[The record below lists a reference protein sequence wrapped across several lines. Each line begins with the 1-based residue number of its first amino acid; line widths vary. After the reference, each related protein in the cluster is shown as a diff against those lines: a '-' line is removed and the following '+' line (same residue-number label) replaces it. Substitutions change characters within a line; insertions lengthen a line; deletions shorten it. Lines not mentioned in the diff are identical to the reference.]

1 MCLKVILL
9 HSMAL
14 ALLARDWAQEAG
26 TAMRALIVD
35 HQVRDESADEAQR
48 VRQRLEDLRE

>member
-1 MCLKVILL
+1 
-9 HSMAL
+9 MAL